1 MRIPANVIIGESLR
15 GFEPQFGPQNI
26 LQSTTYFCAH
36 FKAAKNYHLMKE
48 WKLAAP
54 KHQEVKMLKWP

>member
-1 MRIPANVIIGESLR
+1 MRIPENVIIRESLR
-15 GFEPQFGPQNI
+15 GFEPQFGPLNI
-26 LQSTTYFCAH
+26 LQSATYFCAH
-36 FKAAKNYHLMKE
+36 FKAANYHLMKE